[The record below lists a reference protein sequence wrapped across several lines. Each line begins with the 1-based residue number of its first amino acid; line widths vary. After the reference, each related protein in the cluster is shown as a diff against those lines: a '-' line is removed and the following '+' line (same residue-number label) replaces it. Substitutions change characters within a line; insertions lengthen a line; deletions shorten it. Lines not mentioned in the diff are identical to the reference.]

1 MKQGKP
7 LISLVIL
14 AMAAVI
20 AVYLAYYVFDSM
32 DEPYQI
38 AHAYAYTAYDSVA
51 AEGLVVRQ
59 AVLIPSQ
66 PGILE
71 VTRAEGEKV
80 GKGQQIALVYR
91 DTQAQADQAQIE
103 ALQMETELLEYAIA
117 QGGSLDSAA
126 RLDEEILQA
135 VAELRASYA
144 QGDCTQLWDQVMDVK
159 SGVLK
164 RGYTYGEGLTST
176 DLSDRD
182 RKSVV

>member
-71 VTRAEGEKV
+71 VTRSEGE
-80 GKGQQIALVYR
+80 
-91 DTQAQADQAQIE
+91 
-103 ALQMETELLEYAIA
+103 
-117 QGGSLDSAA
+117 
-126 RLDEEILQA
+126 
-135 VAELRASYA
+135 
-144 QGDCTQLWDQVMDVK
+144 
-159 SGVLK
+159 
-164 RGYTYGEGLTST
+164 
-176 DLSDRD
+176 
-182 RKSVV
+182 